1 MTKYNFPPEF
11 IFGTADALYQFE
23 GGIYNNNL
31 THWENKSKTV

>member
-11 IFGTADALYQFE
+11 IFGTAVAPYQVE